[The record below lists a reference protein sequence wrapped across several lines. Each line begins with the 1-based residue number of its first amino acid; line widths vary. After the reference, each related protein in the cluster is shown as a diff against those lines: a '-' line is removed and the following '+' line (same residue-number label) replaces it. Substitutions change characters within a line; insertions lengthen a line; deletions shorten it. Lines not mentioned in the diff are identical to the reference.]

1 MSEEILNSE
10 TTGMRV
16 NESMKANL
24 LSAAKWAK
32 FICIVGCIGV
42 GFAVVFGIAMLAF
55 GSIASKMY
63 ADTPL
68 GGLVGVIYLLVAAI
82 YIYPLIKGFQFANAT
97 KAACLSDDENELARG
112 ISGLNDLLKFTGY
125 LTIIC
130 LILYGFILISIIGV
144 GVMAAV
150 AA

>member
-1 MSEEILNSE
+1 MSEEILNPE
-10 TTGMRV
+10 TTEMRV

-42 GFAVVFGIAMLAF
+42 GFAVVFGIAMLAL

-63 ADTPL
+63 TDKPL
-68 GGLVGVIYLLVAAI
+68 GVIYLLVAAI

-130 LILYGFILISIIGV
+130 LILYGFMLIGIFGV

>member
-1 MSEEILNSE
+1 MSEEILNPE
-10 TTGMRV
+10 TTEMRV

-55 GSIASKMY
+55 GSIASTKMY
-63 ADTPL
+63 TDTPL
-68 GGLVGVIYLLVAAI
+68 GVIYLLVAAI

-130 LILYGFILISIIGV
+130 LILYGFMLIGIFGV

>member
-1 MSEEILNSE
+1 MSEEILNPE
-10 TTGMRV
+10 TTEMRV

-55 GSIASKMY
+55 GSIASMY
-63 ADTPL
+63 TDMPL
-68 GGLVGVIYLLVAAI
+68 DGLVGVIYLLVAAI

-130 LILYGFILISIIGV
+130 LILYGFMLIGIIGV
-144 GVMAAV
+144 DVMAAV

>member
-1 MSEEILNSE
+1 MSEEILNPE

-16 NESMKANL
+16 NESMKADL

-32 FICIVGCIGV
+32 FICIVGCVGV
-42 GFAVVFGIAMLAF
+42 GFAVLLGIAMLAF

-68 GGLVGVIYLLVAAI
+68 GGLVGIIYLLVAAI
-82 YIYPLIKGFQFANAT
+82 YIYPLLKGFQFANAT

-112 ISGLNDLLKFTGY
+112 ISGLNDLIKFSGY
-125 LTIIC
+125 LTIFC
-130 LILYGFILISIIGV
+130 LILYGFMVLGFIGI